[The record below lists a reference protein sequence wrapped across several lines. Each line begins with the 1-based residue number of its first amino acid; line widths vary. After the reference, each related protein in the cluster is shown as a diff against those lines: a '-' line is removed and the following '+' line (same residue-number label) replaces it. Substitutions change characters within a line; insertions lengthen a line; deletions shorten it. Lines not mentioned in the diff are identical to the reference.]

1 MATLHTIHMATL
13 HSIARR
19 FTLAATDERRADCN
33 ALLDEGTRFLYA
45 CRDAGM
51 PACWIDETARSLH
64 DQLSRLMAK
73 IDKDLDDVGCV
84 PADPLQMGELEDL
97 FQ

>member
-1 MATLHTIHMATL
+1 MTTLHPFRTATL

-19 FTLAATDERRADCN
+19 FTLASADERRADCN
-33 ALLDEGTRFLYA
+33 TLLDEGVRFLYA
-45 CRDAGM
+45 CRDVGM
-51 PACWIDETARSLH
+51 AACWIDETARGLH
-64 DQLSRLMAK
+64 DQLSKLMGQ
-73 IDKDLDDVGCV
+73 IDRDLDDVGCV